1 MSIPDFKVFD
11 AHFHIIDP
19 RFPLVPNQGYLP
31 ERYIARDYLV
41 RMEEYRLLGGAVVSG
56 SFQAFD
62 QDYLVNALGRLGA
75 GFVGVTQLPAST
87 GDDEILELDL
97 MGVRGIRFNVKRG
110 GSEDIRHLD
119 SMARRVYELAGWHTE
134 LYVDSTDLAGL
145 YPILSKLPAVSI
157 DHLGLSKAGFPDLL
171 RLAEKGVKVK
181 ATGFGRVDFDVAPA
195 LRDLY
200 AANPDALMFGTDL
213 PSVRAERPYANAD
226 FRLIIRTLGEEAA
239 QRVLFENAATFY
251 RSRIA
256 VAA

>member
-41 RMEEYRLLGGAVVSG
+41 RMEDYHLLGGAVVSG

-75 GFVGVTQLPAST
+75 GFVGVTQLPVDTA
-87 GDDEILELDL
+87 DDEILELEL
-97 MGVRGIRFNVKRG
+97 MGVHGIRFNVKRG

-119 SMARRVYELAGWHTE
+119 AMARRVHELAGWHTE

-145 YPILSKLPAVSI
+145 YPVLSQLPAVSI

-171 RLAEKGVKVK
+171 RLADKGVKVK

-200 AANPDALMFGTDL
+200 AANPASLMFGTDL

-226 FRLIIRTLGEEAA
+226 FRLIIATLGEAA
-239 QRVLFENAATFY
+239 AKRVLFENAAEFY

-256 VAA
+256 VTV